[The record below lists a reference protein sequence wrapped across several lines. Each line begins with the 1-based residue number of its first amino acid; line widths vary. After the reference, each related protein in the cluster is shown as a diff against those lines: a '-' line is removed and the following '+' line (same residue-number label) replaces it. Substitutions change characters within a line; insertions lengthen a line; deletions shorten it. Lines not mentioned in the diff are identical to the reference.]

1 MPGWSPEQIVGVD
14 MVELDYAS
22 DDIVILHD
30 YFGLFVYDLN
40 ARQIIRSLDLKPLNC
55 HQTQGDNYCNV
66 SVSMDGNT
74 MQLHPMSS
82 KNMYVYTVSDNTLRE
97 TAYQKMKDRFSSRF
111 VPIEDVIN
119 SSEIG
124 SYSHN
129 AVRFDTGEYGYLH
142 TSDGTL
148 GTLSY
153 VRDDM
158 MYALFGKN
166 TNIVYTEEEIQAAMK
181 CVRKYF
187 SEEATSRVLND
198 LWFDEEACVK
208 NRTSYM
214 QYGKGKLNGVS
225 EENVIVLLCNF
236 TIENDKAFE
245 GYYPNWQ
252 MILIR
257 NSADGA
263 WGIDGQGV

>member
-1 MPGWSPEQIVGVD
+1 
-14 MVELDYAS
+14 
-22 DDIVILHD
+22 
-30 YFGLFVYDLN
+30 
-40 ARQIIRSLDLKPLNC
+40 
-55 HQTQGDNYCNV
+55 
-66 SVSMDGNT
+66 
-74 MQLHPMSS
+74 
-82 KNMYVYTVSDNTLRE
+82 MYVYTVSDNTLRE
-97 TAYQKMKDRFSSRF
+97 TAYQEMKDRFSSRF

-124 SYSHN
+124 NYSHN

-158 MYALFGKN
+158 IYALFGKN
-166 TNIVYTEEEIQAAMK
+166 TNIVYTEEEIQTAME

-187 SEEATSRVLND
+187 SEEATSRILND

-214 QYGKGKLNGVS
+214 QYGKGKSNGVS

-252 MILIR
+252 IILIR
-257 NSADGA
+257 DSADGA
-263 WGIDGQGV
+263 WRIDGQGV